1 MLYNL
6 SEKVK
11 RMSSAKSLLLL
22 ALFFILMYML
32 IYGQPFGIAEFSERF
47 CGLTPLDLQG
57 SYNTEEVCTFMEK
70 IGEAGRIFYARM
82 LLMLDFAFP
91 LSYTLFW
98 SAALAFLLGKFLPCN
113 SKLMYIS
120 LLPFV
125 AGLADWLENLLI
137 LSMLFSYPKIVNIV
151 VLLASS
157 MTYIKDLFMWIS
169 LLLLI
174 LGLLLYLLRL
184 VAKLI
189 SR

>member
-6 SEKVK
+6 SEKIK
-11 RMSSAKSLLLL
+11 RMSSPKPLLLL
-22 ALFFILMYML
+22 ALFFIIMYML
-32 IYGQPFGIAEFSERF
+32 ISGQPFGAAEFSERF

-57 SYNTEEVCTFMEK
+57 SYTTEEVCTYMEK
-70 IGEAGRIFYARM
+70 LGEAGRIFYAKM

-98 SAALAFLLGKFLPCN
+98 SAGFAFLLGRFLPCN

-125 AGLADWLENLLI
+125 AGLADWMENLLI

-151 VLLASS
+151 VTLAGV
-157 MTYIKDLFMWIS
+157 MTSIKDLFMWIS
-169 LLLLI
+169 LLLLVF
-174 LGLLLYLLRL
+174 GLLLYLIRL
-184 VAKLI
+184 VAKSI
-189 SR
+189 SK